1 MMPGIIISLIFSE
14 QGKLVFCATP
24 LQNEFA
30 SAVETINNPANVFG
44 IQITAAKFPKVREE
58 LLVRPLTD
66 RPPPAV
72 RSCGD

>member
-30 SAVETINNPANVFG
+30 SAVEAVNNPANGFG
-44 IQITAAKFPKVREE
+44 IQITAANFPRCTGSY
-58 LLVRPLTD
+58 LFAL
-66 RPPPAV
+66 
-72 RSCGD
+72 